1 MTRLTLYDV
10 VVVVVV
16 VVVVGDV
23 RFGVMFGA

>member
-1 MTRLTLYDV
+1 MTRLTLYD